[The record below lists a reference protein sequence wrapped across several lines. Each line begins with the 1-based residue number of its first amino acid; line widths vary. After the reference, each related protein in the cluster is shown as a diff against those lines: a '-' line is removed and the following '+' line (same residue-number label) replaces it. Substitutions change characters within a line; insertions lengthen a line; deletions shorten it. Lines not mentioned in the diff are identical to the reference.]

1 MVENEGQSCI
11 TSLFQTISS
20 EEKMQIVENEL
31 AQMRERYKDATSCS
45 VQKNNTPLTSLES
58 NIV

>member
-1 MVENEGQSCI
+1 MVENEGQRCI

-20 EEKMQIVENEL
+20 EERMQIVEKEL

-45 VQKNNTPLTSLES
+45 VQKEQHPVDKPR
-58 NIV
+58 I